1 MNRQQNDDPLLV
13 HKPSVE
19 EEKKIDEKLLPE
31 PLPKFKR
38 LEKVERRP
46 SIDISKLDPA
56 TFKEKFKGFGKEDYE
71 EVQRANAEFFLIGHA
86 NYVKAVKNG
95 MKFHIY

>member
-1 MNRQQNDDPLLV
+1 M

-19 EEKKIDEKLLPE
+19 EEKKIDDKLLPE

-71 EVQRANAEFFLIGHA
+71 EVQRTNTEFFSIGFA

-95 MKFHIY
+95 IKIYS